1 MVKKV
6 VVVIKLVIMVG
17 KVNFFLFIGLVLG

>member
-6 VVVIKLVIMVG
+6 VLVIKLVIMVG
-17 KVNFFLFIGLVLG
+17 KVNFFFFIGLVLG